1 MASTIF
7 FPSTF
12 LAPPKPQSVGS
23 SGRFSRPLNSQ
34 NFASLSPRAQ
44 ILSSASYNAG
54 CSSTDL
60 LSVISKSQ
68 HQCSSKGL
76 PVIRAAASKQKK
88 KVKDKKKKSSSSW
101 ADKEQWK
108 FDEMMLV
115 WDDVFMKACEDS
127 RTATALYELSRNG
140 LSKYGRGCI
149 LMQDTVTT
157 RSGGTGSGF
166 TFKSR
171 YTSSDELQLPS
182 YSSGVWTAEY
192 VPKEFILDPSKAPI
206 SGSDNPFSVRFA
218 LLFTVREKH

>member
-1 MASTIF
+1 MASIIF
-7 FPSTF
+7 FPTTVPG
-12 LAPPKPQSVGS
+12 PPKGQSVGS
-23 SGRFSRPLNSQ
+23 IGRSSRPLNSQ
-34 NFASLSPRAQ
+34 NFSSLSQKAQ

-54 CSSTDL
+54 CSSSDL
-60 LSVISKSQ
+60 LSVIFKSQ
-68 HQCSSKGL
+68 HQCNSKGL
-76 PVIRAAASKQKK
+76 PVIKAAASKQKK

-140 LSKYGRGCI
+140 LSKFGRGCI
-149 LMQDTVTT
+149 LMQETVTT

-182 YSSGVWTAEY
+182 YTSGVLTAEY
-192 VPKEFILDPSKAPI
+192 VPKEFILDPTKAPI
-206 SGSDNPFSVRFA
+206 SASDNPVSVSIAVYFSI
-218 LLFTVREKH
+218 REKH